1 MSINLL
7 NNIFYND
14 ITNIILDYYL
24 KPVKDIKYNKFMCC
38 RQLLSRWSFAASC
51 YKKAGVK
58 VPMSLTM
65 FLDHC
70 IYMDWLC

>member
-1 MSINLL
+1 MSINIL

-24 KPVKDIKYNKFMCC
+24 KPKEAIQYNKFMMC
-38 RQLLSRWSFAASC
+38 RQLLSRWSFASSC
-51 YKKAGVK
+51 YKKAGIK
-58 VPMSLTM
+58 APMSTTM
-65 FLDHC
+65 FLEHC